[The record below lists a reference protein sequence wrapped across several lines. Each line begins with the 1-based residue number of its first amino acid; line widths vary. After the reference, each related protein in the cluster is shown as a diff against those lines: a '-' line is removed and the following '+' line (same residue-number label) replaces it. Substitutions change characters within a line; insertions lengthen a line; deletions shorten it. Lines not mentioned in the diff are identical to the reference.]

1 MPNRQRTE
9 GEQMPNRRSDIR
21 RKAERKA
28 CAKKVYEISKYPV
41 DTLWGR
47 CYIYYDSRS
56 TTDIATPI
64 VATTVVINGR
74 R

>member
-1 MPNRQRTE
+1 MHFE
-9 GEQMPNRRSDIR
+9 Y
-21 RKAERKA
+21 

-41 DTLWGR
+41 DTVWGR

>member
-1 MPNRQRTE
+1 MPNKWEGRLKTDGRQE
-9 GEQMPNRRSDIR
+9 GSLIT
-21 RKAERKA
+21 
-28 CAKKVYEISKYPV
+28 KKVYEISKYPV
-41 DTLWGR
+41 DTVWGR